1 MASRKKQVQR
11 KTAPSRKTAKAKAP
25 TLSSFNTALGDF
37 LALPE
42 HLEQNYSDVVTQI
55 YPLKASVERLHEFCA
70 NYLNRDDELPVRF
83 EPAAPWVLMQIVD
96 YGRMAL
102 SSVNVGWFSQHEL
115 AFGIPVRR
123 YEKEKSKWIFA
134 DWAMVFP
141 FIFVDN
147 PLSMSGGREIY
158 GWSMSGIKVDAT
170 APIFEPASARNLVN
184 ISLVTPGTTY
194 DDKSS
199 IEEFLQI
206 YQRRPFVSAKSAF
219 ADVFTVI
226 PRAIAS
232 SLTAAYSIFETTGL
246 FPSNY
251 SDRDVQSL
259 QEMMA
264 HFYGQLNAYVP
275 NLFRARLEKASP
287 AGQRPV
293 YGFKIIT
300 LKQVRDVNSSSGACF
315 QGIVGSEMQI
325 ERTSDAGYLFDPL
338 SGDPSGGIY
347 INLLD
352 SNVQP
357 IVRTLGI

>member
-70 NYLNRDDELPVRF
+70 NYLNLDDDLPVRF

-123 YEKEKSKWIFA
+123 YEREKSKWVFA

-158 GWSMSGIKVDAT
+158 GWSKSGIQIDT
-170 APIFEPASARNLVN
+170 TTPIFEPGNARNVVT
-184 ISLVTPGTTY
+184 ISLATSGFFFNHAAATE
-194 DDKSS
+194 K
-199 IEEFLQI
+199 FLEI
-206 YQRRPFVSAKSAF
+206 FQRRPFVSAKSA
-219 ADVFTVI
+219 
-226 PRAIAS
+226 
-232 SLTAAYSIFETTGL
+232 
-246 FPSNY
+246 
-251 SDRDVQSL
+251 
-259 QEMMA
+259 
-264 HFYGQLNAYVP
+264 
-275 NLFRARLEKASP
+275 P
-287 AGQRPV
+287 A
-293 YGFKIIT
+293 
-300 LKQVRDVNSSSGACF
+300 
-315 QGIVGSEMQI
+315 
-325 ERTSDAGYLFDPL
+325 
-338 SGDPSGGIY
+338 
-347 INLLD
+347 
-352 SNVQP
+352 
-357 IVRTLGI
+357 